1 MPGELE
7 PGAWDW
13 GRSTPWTGALGLFPP
28 APRQPRR
35 ELDPSR
41 TVWKRSGSV
50 PTPRPAGWVIYVAAP
65 PTRGTD
71 VLAADEDEVA
81 EVNETDQL
89 LPGMFEPVREHLTRT
104 LED

>member
-1 MPGELE
+1 
-7 PGAWDW
+7 
-13 GRSTPWTGALGLFPP
+13 
-28 APRQPRR
+28 
-35 ELDPSR
+35 
-41 TVWKRSGSV
+41 
-50 PTPRPAGWVIYVAAP
+50 VIYVAAP

-104 LED
+104 PED